1 MFGTD
6 FLLLQLLFLCYF
18 GEAVLNTILKNK
30 FTREALEERIFF
42 YMGKRTRIALQFIFI
57 THLERIKLSL
67 CMSRDKKA
75 MQGTS
80 MDYTHFTQS

>member
-30 FTREALEERIFF
+30 FTREALEERIYFF
-42 YMGKRTRIALQFIFI
+42 TWASGQG
-57 THLERIKLSL
+57 SL
-67 CMSRDKKA
+67 YNSY
-75 MQGTS
+75 S
-80 MDYTHFTQS
+80 